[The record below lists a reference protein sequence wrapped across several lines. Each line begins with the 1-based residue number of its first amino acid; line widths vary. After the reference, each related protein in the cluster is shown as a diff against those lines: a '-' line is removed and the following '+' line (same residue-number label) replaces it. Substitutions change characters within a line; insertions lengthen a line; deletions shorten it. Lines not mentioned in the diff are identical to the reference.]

1 MKIRKAF
8 IQDIEVI
15 MRIYEDARAFMR
27 SIGNGSQWGDRYTIV
42 ANIENDSRRTQS
54 KRHRFVLP

>member
-8 IQDIEVI
+8 IQDIKVI

-27 SIGNGSQWGDRYTIV
+27 SIGNGSQWGDRYPLRDTIV
-42 ANIENDSRRTQS
+42 ANIENGDLY
-54 KRHRFVLP
+54 V